1 VSFCEWTHINQS
13 DHFADT
19 NQFPDKLVESWF
31 DEQSADAWRHQR
43 MYEGAELLLNS
54 KIDKWVTIGDG
65 RGGLDSIRLR
75 KLGFENVLA
84 TDIAE
89 NLLQRFK
96 DLGLIPDYAIVN
108 AEHLPYENSSVDY
121 FFCKESL
128 HHFPQ
133 PYKALYEFYRVA
145 RKGFILIEPN
155 DPTQVEFKTNQIA
168 GAGVKRRIKNSILA
182 FLGKLSA
189 SHFRSLTTTV
199 GFNEPAWE
207 PSGNYTYCFGRRDF
221 ERFAYGLGL
230 PAFAIKGLND
240 HYVEGCE
247 FEEADLKKSQK
258 FKEIVEVIQRKD
270 RELKLGIRQPDL
282 NMVCFFSE
290 MPDKNTE
297 NIFKSNDWDFVQLIP
312 NPYFV
317 KKRTD

>member
-1 VSFCEWTHINQS
+1 MSFSEWSHINQS
-13 DHFADT
+13 DHFANTD
-19 NQFPDKLVESWF
+19 QFPDELIESWF
-31 DEQSADAWRHQR
+31 DEKSADAWRHQR
-43 MYEGAELLLNS
+43 MYEGAGLLLKS

-75 KLGFENVLA
+75 KLGLKSVLA

-89 NLLQRFK
+89 NLLKRSK
-96 DLGLIPDYAIVN
+96 DLGKIPDYEIVN
-108 AEHLPYENSSVDY
+108 AENLPYENKSVDY

-133 PYKALYEFYRVA
+133 PYKALYEFSRVA

-155 DPTQVEFKTNQIA
+155 DPTEVIFKTDQIVSG
-168 GAGVKRRIKNSILA
+168 GAKRRIKNTILA
-182 FLGKLSA
+182 FLGKLRT
-189 SHFRSLTTTV
+189 SHFGISTTV

-207 PSGNYTYCFGRRDF
+207 PSGNYTYCFGRRDY

-247 FEEADLKKSQK
+247 FEEADAKKSQK
-258 FKEIVEVIQRKD
+258 FKEILEVIKKKD
-270 RELKLGIRQPDL
+270 QELKLGIRQPDL
-282 NMVCFFSE
+282 NIVCFFSE
-290 MPDKNTE
+290 TPDKNTQ
-297 NIFKSNDWDFVQLIP
+297 NIFESNDWDFVSLTP
-312 NPYFV
+312 NPYFIENEE
-317 KKRTD
+317 